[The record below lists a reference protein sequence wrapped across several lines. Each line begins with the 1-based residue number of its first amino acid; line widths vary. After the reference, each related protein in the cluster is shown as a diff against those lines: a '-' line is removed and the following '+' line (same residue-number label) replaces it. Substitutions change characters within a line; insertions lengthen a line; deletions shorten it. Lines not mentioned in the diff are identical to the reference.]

1 MHLRSSS
8 VLNPVA
14 IAFGPIGYC
23 LKKALVIS
31 LNGLSSLHSTILNYP
46 GRSGQSQLQLIVTKY
61 LRDYCKLDANFH
73 NPVGSHK
80 GSTLRLRA

>member
-1 MHLRSSS
+1 MK
-8 VLNPVA
+8 V
-14 IAFGPIGYC
+14 
-23 LKKALVIS
+23 LVIS
-31 LNGLSSLHSTILNYP
+31 LESLGSLLSTVLNYP

-61 LRDYCKLDANFH
+61 LRGYCKLDANFH